1 VLPGTAIGGRI
12 VAELGLTVLDTS
24 DGAPGAYSLEQIPD
38 ILGPADMIL
47 SFDYGG
53 LADQEANQLFRALPA
68 VRAGGYVTVTT
79 DAASACYQESSLS
92 LRWVAP
98 EIADAVRTAAASAC
112 PTEEL
117 AKYRTDEYTSFV
129 QEQLAERFRLPVADV
144 DVVAGRVALSDD
156 ATQRKLGAALGSF
169 ANKRDP
175 DDPSKTYEALTIQY
189 LSEDGEAVTDS
200 CYKDAGGSRATV
212 DDDRC

>member
-1 VLPGTAIGGRI
+1 VKVDYCAEGMITTTESSDDEPVTSIRFDMGRLYVCDAVLEHTTENDSAFKQD
-12 VAELGLTVLDTS
+12 DTS
-24 DGAPGAYSLEQIPD
+24 NDFYG
-38 ILGPADMIL
+38 
-47 SFDYGG
+47 SFVTFVSR
-53 LADQEANQLFRALPA
+53 AAEA
-68 VRAGGYVTVTT
+68 
-79 DAASACYQESSLS
+79 
-92 LRWVAP
+92 
-98 EIADAVRTAAASAC
+98 TAAASAC

-144 DVVAGRVALSDD
+144 DVVAGRVARSDD